1 MGKADTDYFT
11 QVKEGGAE
19 GPSTWQHADSHRCAC
34 LHPRPPSAAVP
45 GSVAHSFTRTHLPMA
60 PTLVSIP

>member
-19 GPSTWQHADSHRCAC
+19 GPSTWQHADSHCCAC
-34 LHPRPPSAAVP
+34 LHLRPPSAAVP
-45 GSVAHSFTRTHLPMA
+45 GSVACSFTRTHLPTA